1 MANEVVTITPEMFA
15 LARGELKALKP
26 EQQAFVLGELCKAT
40 GLNPAGAPFDFL
52 WFNGKLNIYPNK
64 GAASQLR
71 AREKASVRI
80 VSKVREGDV
89 YTVTAQLTTPD
100 GRTEEGSGAVSLLE
114 WDKDNKCLRLDKQGN
129 PIPLRGLE
137 LANAMMKAESKA
149 KRRVTLDAIGLGLM
163 DAEEAQDLS
172 YDRNDGFVETPP
184 PTKQTKQIGRQ
195 PIRRGFEEPVQTG
208 KPEPVFA
215 NGQQQEPPTQAQA
228 TQQDFTQGEGVQ
240 TEQPDGKAQPVEPEK
255 PAKAPKAS
263 LEQMNEIAKLSR
275 AVHPGQPDEVWQR
288 KLREQYRIKNASE
301 LTQKDADLL
310 LMDLREL
317 VGERQSG
324 GIS

>member
-15 LARGELKALKP
+15 LAKGELKALNNN
-26 EQQAFVLGELCKAT
+26 QQAFVLGELCKAT

-52 WFNGKLNIYPNK
+52 WFNGRLNIYPNK

-71 AREKASVRI
+71 AREKASIKI

-89 YTVTAQLTTPD
+89 YTVTARISTPD
-100 GRTEEGSGAVSLLE
+100 GREEEASGAVSLLE

-163 DAEEAQDLS
+163 DAEEVEDLS
-172 YDRNDGFVETPP
+172 FDKNTALVETPP
-184 PTKQTKQIGRQ
+184 QGKQTKQIGRQ
-195 PIRRGFEEPVQTG
+195 PIRRGFEEPIQTG

-215 NGQQQEPPTQAQA
+215 NGQQQESPAQAQA

-240 TEQPDGKAQPVEPEK
+240 TDEPEPKAQPEPEK

-263 LEQMNEIAKLSR
+263 LEQMNEIARLSR
-275 AVHPGQPDEVWQR
+275 LTHPGQADEVWQR
-288 KLREQYRIKNASE
+288 KIREQYRIKNASE

-310 LMDLREL
+310 LIDLREL
-317 VGERQSG
+317 AGEQKAG
-324 GIS
+324 GVS